1 MLQYLVT
8 ALAGIVVGIV
18 AMRVWQSQAGPAQ
31 EAQAGDATPT
41 GAAPGES
48 AGARGSLLSTRNLLA
63 GAGVLAVAGGAILIL
78 RPAADEPPS
87 PAAAAVAPGGKAG
100 SLDDVDTMIARLA
113 ERLRENPND
122 AEGFRML
129 GWSWM
134 MTGHPDKA
142 IDPYKRALAL
152 EPGRAIIHSGYG
164 EALVGVAGGKTVTP
178 EARAAFTKALSLD
191 PAEPRARYFMAL
203 WQAQNGEEMQALDKL
218 VALANSG
225 PADAPWQADVRR
237 EAEALGKKLG
247 VDVAGRFKVA
257 ALSANAAMGPPP
269 LDGATVQAAG
279 QLSEGQRQAMV
290 DTMVDGLAAKLKTNP
305 GNVDGWVMLL
315 RSRMVLKQADKA
327 AADLVT
333 ARKALAGN
341 AAGLGAI
348 EAAAKELAIPG
359 A

>member
-1 MLQYLVT
+1 
-8 ALAGIVVGIV
+8 
-18 AMRVWQSQAGPAQ
+18 
-31 EAQAGDATPT
+31 
-41 GAAPGES
+41 
-48 AGARGSLLSTRNLLA
+48 
-63 GAGVLAVAGGAILIL
+63 
-78 RPAADEPPS
+78 
-87 PAAAAVAPGGKAG
+87 
-100 SLDDVDTMIARLA
+100 
-113 ERLRENPND
+113 
-122 AEGFRML
+122 ML
-129 GWSWM
+129 GWSLV

-178 EARAAFTKALSLD
+178 DARAAFAKALSLD

-203 WQAQNGEEMQALDKL
+203 WQAQNGEEKPALDKL

-247 VDVAGRFKVA
+247 VDVASRFKVA
-257 ALSANAAMGPPP
+257 ASGASAAMGPPP

-315 RSRMVLKQADKA
+315 RSRMVLKQADRA
-327 AADLVT
+327 AADLAS

-341 AAGLGAI
+341 AAGLDAV